1 MKEEY
6 EIDISKGQK
15 GRIKIT
21 PKLIEQTRRFLT
33 RTIWIF
39 YHNCME
45 SKSGE
50 VFEQWH
56 EDQAKALLAFL
67 NMSEKNRA
75 EATDILSV
83 SSSNQRR
90 LDALI

>member
-1 MKEEY
+1 MEKY

-39 YHNCME
+39 HHNYME
-45 SKSGE
+45 DKSGE
-50 VFEQWH
+50 AFEQWH
-56 EDQAKALLAFL
+56 EDKARELLAFL
-67 NMSEKNRA
+67 NMPEEDRA
-75 EATDILSV
+75 EATDRLSV
-83 SSSNQRR
+83 SSSNQCR
-90 LDALI
+90 LDVVK